1 MGVKQNYLRE
11 LGEDGL
17 IQVLHKRGGEITPG
31 IGTKNLPE
39 APFEYHADKLSTE
52 GELVEKVKEKKKV
65 KPGRIN
71 RQGKCVGMK
80 DPVPGV
86 EGYS

>member
-1 MGVKQNYLRE
+1 MDVKQNYLRE
-11 LGEDGL
+11 LKENGL
-17 IQVLHKRGGEITPG
+17 IQVLHKRGEEITPD
-31 IGTKNLPE
+31 IGTKGLPE

-71 RQGKCVGMK
+71 RQGECVGVK
-80 DPVPGV
+80 DSVPGV